1 MARYDTYTQFDDRM
15 LEDLDMGF
23 VGFNN
28 RLRPDQL
35 PKGFLADSKNG
46 RMDQNGEWQ
55 TRKGMDN
62 VIAPLSAGG
71 TALSL
76 PFLTV
81 GTTDN
86 DTNGITAA
94 HGSCATA
101 VIDSVRRLQVTI
113 DVDGQTSRD
122 FAVTGAT
129 DSDNVADFT
138 NTLTGL
144 SNSFTDGI
152 HSCRVASIA
161 TATISDTSSASRDGS
176 TTTVKV
182 QYDGVNLTSTHGL
195 TVGANVTIAN
205 ATYSGT
211 GGAAAVN
218 TVQTITAIS
227 TTGSTANDTL
237 SFTVDGLD
245 AAVSGTGVT
254 TTFNNTVTLTITD
267 YVCGNDTFSGGSV
280 VVKTPSINDT
290 AINEIYGSCIF
301 SDPNDDTES
310 YIILAANAKAV
321 AIKVSNPSTNYDLNY
336 PTGETVSSPVNM
348 IQAFNKLFIFRQD
361 GNTAFTKDLSATNIN
376 TSPQLDLV
384 DSGEFTQPTQIVCA
398 SGEFAL
404 IENRGIVHQS
414 DGVSQGDS
422 ISVVGDK
429 TLSGDQTSGLVIG
442 ERLSVAKV
450 FTAGSTTSITSVAK
464 AAITGGEFDGLYKI
478 TATAATHG
486 KNVGDPITIAGFGD
500 IKIDGKRFVAEV
512 NGNDV
517 VFYVPQNPSIT
528 LSGDETLALAA
539 GFEFYLDSSKT
550 STHVTD
556 GESLTSTPVFARA
569 VSIGLGFTH
578 MPAPEYGVYHQRR
591 LAVPYRYNVNDAA
604 NSFTDRKIFDEIL
617 LSDILD
623 TDTYDQ
629 VYGQFR
635 FNAGKSDF
643 NVGMHSFSDDKL
655 IVFNRNSIHIV
666 VGSGSIAN
674 ASAQLLTDEVGLI
687 ARDSVVQVGNQV
699 LFLSDNGVY
708 GMNFIDLYNL
718 RGNDVPL
725 SENINSTIKDID
737 KANASKATAVY
748 FDNKYYLAVPTKT
761 FSDGSPNSQGINNVL
776 LIYNFLNKSWESIDT
791 VNNVDTSNNT
801 ISRFEFSN
809 LLVAGKGLDR
819 GVYVTNTDGGIH
831 KLEVY
836 DDGVDRIITEI
847 GGSQKSVTVEGSAT
861 TRMFTL
867 GSIDRKKFNNFELH
881 LQSSEDNASDVSISA
896 VSENIDSEP
905 ALNLTP
911 SGTVGNTYGP
921 FKNADGNNQSN
932 IPAGEDV
939 SVRGR
944 IGNKRAYGLQIILNS
959 TLGRPRFRS
968 LKIAGAETF
977 RSTSSVQ

>member
-35 PKGFLADSKNG
+35 PRGVLADSKNG

-55 TRKGMDN
+55 TRKGIDN
-62 VIAPLSAGG
+62 IIAPLSAGG
-71 TALSL
+71 TALTL
-76 PFLTV
+76 PFTLDDDLSGTASVVSNELVITFGSSHGLGTSGTV
-81 GTTDN
+81 N
-86 DTNGITAA
+86 ITLF
-94 HGSCATA
+94 
-101 VIDSVRRLQVTI
+101 D
-113 DVDGQTSRD
+113 
-122 FAVTGAT
+122 
-129 DSDNVADFT
+129 
-138 NTLTGL
+138 L
-144 SNSFTDGI
+144 SG
-152 HSCRVASIA
+152 
-161 TATISDTSSASRDGS
+161 ATISPATTTGNYEATITGS
-176 TTTVKV
+176 TTLK
-182 QYDGVNLTSTHGL
+182 LTDK
-195 TVGANVTIAN
+195 
-205 ATYSGT
+205 TYTSASGT
-211 GGAAAVN
+211 IVIGGA
-218 TVQTITAIS
+218 Q
-227 TTGSTANDTL
+227 L
-237 SFTVDGLD
+237 SG
-245 AAVSGTGVT
+245 
-254 TTFNNTVTLTITD
+254 
-267 YVCGNDTFSGGSV
+267 
-280 VVKTPSINDT
+280 TPSINDT

-310 YIILAANAKAV
+310 YIILAANTKAIAV
-321 AIKVSNPSTNYDLNY
+321 KVSDPSTTYDLSY
-336 PTGETVSSPVNM
+336 GGETVSSPVNM
-348 IQAFNKLFIFRQD
+348 IQAFNKLFIFRKGD
-361 GNTAFTKDLSATNIN
+361 TALTKDLSATNIN
-376 TSPQLDLV
+376 TSPTLDLV
-384 DSGEFTQPTQIVCA
+384 TSGEYSQPTQIVCA

-404 IENRGIVHQS
+404 IENRGIVHQT

-442 ERLSVAKV
+442 ERFSVAKV
-450 FTAGSTTSITSVAK
+450 FTAGSTTDITNVTK
-464 AAITGGEFDGLYKI
+464 EAITGGEFDGLYKV
-478 TATAATHG
+478 TATASGHG
-486 KNVGDPITIAGFGD
+486 KNVGDPITIANFDD

-512 NGNDV
+512 NGNDI

-528 LSGDETLALAA
+528 LTGDETLALAA
-539 GFEFYLDSSKT
+539 GFEFYLDASKT
-550 STHVTD
+550 STHITD
-556 GESLTSTPVFARA
+556 GQSLTSTPVFARA

-591 LAVPYRYNVNDAA
+591 LAVPYRYSVDDAA

-674 ASAQLLTDEVGLI
+674 ASAQLLTDEVGLL

-725 SENINSTIKDID
+725 SESINKTIKDID

-791 VNNVDTSNNT
+791 VNNVDTQSNT
-801 ISRFEFSN
+801 ISRFEFTN
-809 LLVAGKGLDR
+809 LLVAGKGANR
-819 GVYVTNTDGGIH
+819 GVYVTNTDGGVH

-836 DDGVDRIITEI
+836 DDGVDRVITDI
-847 GGSQKSVTVEGSAT
+847 GGTQKSTTVQGSAT

-881 LQSSEDNASDVSISA
+881 LQSSEDNSSDCTISA
-896 VSENIDSEP
+896 TTENVDSEP
-905 ALNLTP
+905 ALDLTP
-911 SGTVGNTYGP
+911 GGTVGLTYGP
-921 FKNADGNNQSN
+921 FKNVDGNNESD
-932 IPAGEDV
+932 IPPGEDV
-939 SVRGR
+939 SIRGR
-944 IGNKRAYGLQIILNS
+944 IGNKRAYGLQMTLTS
-959 TLGRPRFRS
+959 TSGRPRFRS
-968 LKIAGAETF
+968 LKVAGAETF